1 MRCFDHIIH
10 HLYKGYPCLEKTIDP
25 CHMGGT
31 DEHPI
36 SGSRAA
42 CTKLF
47 KTNFAPPLPFLKLT
61 TTLATR
67 DVFKTPRFRRS
78 HERTAASLYRKEP
91 L

>member
-1 MRCFDHIIH
+1 M
-10 HLYKGYPCLEKTIDP
+10 T
-25 CHMGGT
+25 GT

-67 DVFKTPRFRRS
+67 DVFEPRDSAARIS
-78 HERTAASLYRKEP
+78 EPAASPYKKET

>member
-1 MRCFDHIIH
+1 MNN
-10 HLYKGYPCLEKTIDP
+10 
-25 CHMGGT
+25 
-31 DEHPI
+31 PI
-36 SGSRAA
+36 SGLRAA

-67 DVFKTPRFRRS
+67 DVFKPRDSAARIS
-78 HERTAASLYRKEP
+78 EPAASPYKKET